1 MQLYTQQW
9 TAANDYHNDQR
20 GHIRVNFQCLSI
32 EFYGFWHKSAT
43 RAKIHGKSRQT
54 LKFTAS
60 AKIHGFREFRE
71 FREFVIFV

>member
-1 MQLYTQQW
+1 M
-9 TAANDYHNDQR
+9 AANDYHNDQR
-20 GHIRVNFQCLSI
+20 GHIRVNFWCLSI

-60 AKIHGFREFRE
+60 VKIHGFREFC
-71 FREFVIFV
+71 EFVIFV

>member
-1 MQLYTQQW
+1 MFNNRILRILTQKC
-9 TAANDYHNDQR
+9 
-20 GHIRVNFQCLSI
+20 I
-32 EFYGFWHKSAT
+32 

-71 FREFVIFV
+71 FVIFV